1 MIANHI
7 YKFVDKH
14 EVTRL
19 IGYSNSTLKRYRT
32 TGKLQENIHWI
43 SINSRSVRYNI
54 VLVLDWFANVNDP
67 QSHQI
72 AIDNYLLSMASN
84 QRKIKK

>member
-1 MIANHI
+1 MIANQV
-7 YKFVDKH
+7 YPFVDKN

-19 IGYSNSTLKRYRT
+19 TGYSDSTLKRYRNA
-32 TGKLQENIHWI
+32 GKLQENIHWV
-43 SINSRSVRYNI
+43 SVNSRSIRYNI

-67 QSHQI
+67 VSHQR

-84 QRKIKK
+84 QRKQSR